1 MWNGPGTGH
10 ALPRR
15 AEKVIGIDPLYA
27 YQQELVFTRD
37 GGLSIP
43 GILVHDYPTFVL
55 LQRGYR

>member
-55 LQRGYR
+55 FR